1 MAYSVEYYDGN
12 YVTCYPGSN
21 QTDNGKL
28 QLEFNMAR
36 LVTRVTSKN
45 FCIVNPSFELT
56 TVTGADGS
64 AQIEIGAGQASIN
77 GMDIIITTTMRI
89 KPPEASGHYI
99 IGMHIQRDEASNV
112 IGDSI
117 YGVTRTFEGLYV
129 TFYDAKDET
138 DRDVLYL
145 GAFDWDGSTISNLE
159 EDEDKYGRIWAEDIL
174 CKVLDPKHP
183 NITRLNLQQYLY
195 NLPDWYFSK
204 EGDILYGPLEMT
216 DGRDGSGNIGIKLE
230 VPNADTSRII
240 VKAPSVGVDDENR
253 VMKLIGTEDGT
264 EINMGKARVY
274 VNNTDNYAYNLTS
287 PENINIH
294 SNKEVI
300 IQGDNGASIG
310 GGTNNNQPKLTLKNH
325 KATFTDSNST
335 ELPFTI
341 NFVDSNN
348 IQQTLGK
355 AIWQYNKSNK
365 KISLLQTDVSY
376 LDIIPDAD
384 FNNDL
389 RVQDTI
395 YIGNNNT
402 YGNELTYLK
411 TTQWRLGSSS
421 TVYTN
426 MTPDT
431 INVVNT
437 TLGSGYIRI
446 GNADADSGSSAS
458 STKLYNNGSIE
469 LLNKNASTET
479 KISFLDGTSSL
490 NASITKTKGQK
501 QLNYNATTNKFNGN
515 IDATGYEITA
525 DKVYNAVY
533 NDIVEFI
540 EKEDYA
546 EVIEAGDVVYFNG
559 SGKVSK
565 YHQGINSNAIAGI
578 VSSEET
584 YGYALGGDG
593 LEDNQKVPVA
603 LKGRVWVK
611 TDNIGFKAGDFVSVD
626 ACGCVYKGDTHIY
639 DNYVLGIATKPEEDG
654 RVLVWVR

>member
-240 VKAPSVGVDDENR
+240 VKAPSVGVNDENR
-253 VMKLIGTEDGT
+253 VMKLIGTKDGT

-294 SNKEVI
+294 SNKQVT
-300 IQGDNGASIG
+300 IQGNNGASIG

-365 KISLLQTDVSY
+365 KVSLLSTDVSY
-376 LDIIPDAD
+376 LDIVPSAD
-384 FNNDL
+384 FEDDL
-389 RVQDTI
+389 RVRDTL
-395 YIGNNNT
+395 YIGNNST
-402 YGNELTYLK
+402 YGSELTYLK
-411 TTQWRLGSSS
+411 TAQWRLGSSAN
-421 TVYTN
+421 VYNN
-426 MTPDT
+426 MTPGT

-437 TLGSGYIRI
+437 TSGSGYIRI
-446 GNADADSGSSAS
+446 GNADNDSGSSAS
-458 STKLYNNGSIE
+458 SVKLYNNGRLD
-469 LLNKNASTET
+469 LLNKAGDS
-479 KISFLDGTSSL
+479 KLAFLDGTDSL
-490 NASITKTKGQK
+490 STSITKTKGK
-501 QLNYNATTNKFNGN
+501 SQLTYQAGTHIFGGN
-515 IDATGYEITA
+515 IDATGHTITA

-540 EKEDYA
+540 EKEDYN
-546 EVIEAGDVVYFNG
+546 EVIEAGDVVYFTD
-559 SGKVSK
+559 SGRVTK
-565 YHQGINSNAIAGI
+565 YKKGISDTAIAGI

-593 LEDNQKVPVA
+593 LNDNQKVPVA
-603 LKGRVWVK
+603 LKGRVYVK
-611 TDNIGFKAGDFVSVD
+611 TNSTDIHAGDIIGVD
-626 ACGCVYKGDTHIY
+626 FNHNITVLSEFDFYT
-639 DNYVLGIATKPEEDG
+639 LGIATQCEKDG
-654 RVLVWVR
+654 KVLVWVK

>member
-230 VPNADTSRII
+230 VPDADTSRII
-240 VKAPSVGVDDENR
+240 VKAPSVGVNDENR

-365 KISLLQTDVSY
+365 KVSLLSTDVSY
-376 LDIIPDAD
+376 LDIVPSAD
-384 FNNDL
+384 FEDDL
-389 RVQDTI
+389 RVRDTL
-395 YIGNNNT
+395 YIGNNST
-402 YGNELTYLK
+402 YGSELTYLK
-411 TTQWRLGSSS
+411 TAQWRLGSSAN
-421 TVYTN
+421 VYTN

-446 GNADADSGSSAS
+446 GNADNDSGSSAS
-458 STKLYNNGSIE
+458 SVKLYNNGRLD
-469 LLNKNASTET
+469 LLNKAGDS
-479 KISFLDGTSSL
+479 KLAFLDGTDSL
-490 NASITKTKGQK
+490 STSITKTKGK
-501 QLNYNATTNKFNGN
+501 SQLTYQAGTHIFGGN
-515 IDATGYEITA
+515 IDATGHTITA
-525 DKVYNAVY
+525 DKIYNAVY
-533 NDIVEFI
+533 NGFGEIYRKAIDENIEYGDIVCI
-540 EKEDYA
+540 RNDGL
-546 EVIEAGDVVYFNG
+546 VH
-559 SGKVSK
+559 KVSTVK
-565 YHQGINSNAIAGI
+565 DINNIIGICSNTIGI
-578 VSSEET
+578 E
-584 YGYALGGDG
+584 LGGNDIPENEQVEVEMLG
-593 LEDNQKVPVA
+593 QI
-603 LKGRVWVK
+603 WVK
-611 TDNIGFKAGDFVSVD
+611 TDNPDIICGQWVKALPNGKCDLTENRSER
-626 ACGCVYKGDTHIY
+626 
-639 DNYVLGIATKPEEDG
+639 LGITISKTLDG
-654 RVLVWVR
+654 KVRIVYNG

>member
-240 VKAPSVGVDDENR
+240 VKAPSVGVNDENR

-365 KISLLQTDVSY
+365 KVSLLSTDVSY
-376 LDIIPDAD
+376 LDIVPSAD
-384 FNNDL
+384 FEDDL
-389 RVQDTI
+389 RVRDTL
-395 YIGNNNT
+395 YIGNNST
-402 YGNELTYLK
+402 YGSELTYLK
-411 TTQWRLGSSS
+411 TAQWRLGSSAN
-421 TVYTN
+421 VYTN

-446 GNADADSGSSAS
+446 GNADNDSGSSAS
-458 STKLYNNGSIE
+458 SVKLYNNGRLD
-469 LLNKNASTET
+469 LLNKAGDS
-479 KISFLDGTSSL
+479 KLAFLDGTDSL
-490 NASITKTKGQK
+490 STSIIKTKGK
-501 QLNYNATTNKFNGN
+501 SQLTYQAGTHIFGGN
-515 IDATGYEITA
+515 IDATGYTITA

-540 EKEDYA
+540 EKEDYN
-546 EVIEAGDVVYFNG
+546 EVIEAGDVVYFTD
-559 SGKVSK
+559 SGKVTK
-565 YHQGINSNAIAGI
+565 YKKGISDTAIAGI

-593 LEDNQKVPVA
+593 LKDNQKVPVA
-603 LKGRVWVK
+603 LKGRVYVK
-611 TDNIGFKAGDFVSVD
+611 TNSTDIHAGDIIGVD
-626 ACGCVYKGDTHIY
+626 FNHNITVLSEFDFYT
-639 DNYVLGIATKPEEDG
+639 LGIATQCEKDG
-654 RVLVWVR
+654 KVLVWVK

>member
-240 VKAPSVGVDDENR
+240 VKAPSVGVNDENR

-264 EINMGKARVY
+264 EIDMGKARVY

-365 KISLLQTDVSY
+365 KVSLLSTDVSY
-376 LDIIPDAD
+376 LDIVPSAD
-384 FNNDL
+384 FEDDL
-389 RVQDTI
+389 RVRDTL
-395 YIGNNNT
+395 YIGNNST
-402 YGNELTYLK
+402 YGSELTYLK
-411 TTQWRLGSSS
+411 TAQWRLGSSAN
-421 TVYTN
+421 VYNN
-426 MTPDT
+426 MTPGT

-446 GNADADSGSSAS
+446 GNADNDSGSSAS
-458 STKLYNNGSIE
+458 SVKLYNNGRLD
-469 LLNKNASTET
+469 LLNKAGDS
-479 KISFLDGTSSL
+479 KLAFLDGTDSL
-490 NASITKTKGQK
+490 STSITKTKGK
-501 QLNYNATTNKFNGN
+501 SQLTYQAGTHIFGGN
-515 IDATGYEITA
+515 IDATGHTITA
-525 DKVYNAVY
+525 DKVFNAVY

-540 EKEDYA
+540 EKEDYN
-546 EVIEAGDVVYFNG
+546 EVIEAGDVVYFTD
-559 SGKVSK
+559 SGRVTK
-565 YHQGINSNAIAGI
+565 YKKGISDTAIAGI

-593 LEDNQKVPVA
+593 LKDNQKVPVA
-603 LKGRVWVK
+603 LKGRVYVK
-611 TDNIGFKAGDFVSVD
+611 TNSTDIHAGDIIGVD
-626 ACGCVYKGDTHIY
+626 FNHNITVLSEFDFYT
-639 DNYVLGIATKPEEDG
+639 LGIATQCEKDG
-654 RVLVWVR
+654 KVLVWVK